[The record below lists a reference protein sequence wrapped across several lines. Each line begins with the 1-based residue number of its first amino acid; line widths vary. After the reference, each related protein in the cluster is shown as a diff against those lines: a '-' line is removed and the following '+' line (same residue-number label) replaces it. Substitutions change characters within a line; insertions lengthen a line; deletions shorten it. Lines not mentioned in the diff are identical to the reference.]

1 MGTSNLYRGPK
12 GASLLPDD
20 YQVSGEDL
28 TAGDGA
34 SQGNDEPENGDDEDT
49 GSQNREE
56 DEGQNEQQQPVAP
69 SVSWT
74 SAKKYYTSQIGSR
87 HPNVRGIG
95 EHYTKAAGG
104 YKHAANT
111 SKASKQLASGI
122 IYLFSGTPEVI
133 RQRFEQIGIIFEGRT
148 TKEIF
153 NDIYNYLRTG
163 SSTREEAVADKALA
177 QAISDFYASDLF
189 EEQGLDVF
197 NPVTLRFLVSHF
209 IASSIYYRLLN
220 EVSFGELTVDKNTD
234 QITKIE
240 KDLKGYIDGLVNGK
254 VPEHIRSGM
263 SQEEVKELVNDLYIR
278 CYKVMEG
285 IAQ

>member
-12 GASLLPDD
+12 GSSLLPED
-20 YQVSGEDL
+20 YQTSDDDL
-28 TAGDGA
+28 IAGGGA
-34 SQGNDEPENGDDEDT
+34 SQDNDEPKDEDD
-49 GSQNREE
+49 GDKDSQNEEE
-56 DEGQNEQQQPVAP
+56 DEGQDEQQQPAAP
-69 SVSWT
+69 SETWT
-74 SAKKYYTSQIGSR
+74 SAKKYYTSQLGSR

-104 YKHAANT
+104 YRYAAST
-111 SKASKQLASGI
+111 SKVSKQVASGI
-122 IYLFSGTPEVI
+122 IYLFSGTPELI
-133 RQRFEQIGIIFEGRT
+133 RQRLERIGIIFEGRT

-163 SSTREEAVADKALA
+163 SSTREEAVADRALA

-197 NPVTLRFLVSHF
+197 NPETLRFLVSHF
-209 IASSIYYRLLN
+209 IANSIYYRLLN
-220 EVSFGELTVDKNTD
+220 EVSFGELTADKNTN

-263 SQEEVKELVNDLYIR
+263 SQEEVKGLVNDLYIR

-285 IAQ
+285 LAQ